1 MKINKIGVQLWTIR
15 DHLKTLDQIKDSFK
29 KLKEIGYDQIET
41 AGCPISYENFG
52 KAAKEAGLEIINTHE
67 NFDLMYNDFEKALE
81 KQKLLGTLNM
91 GVGGYKNETLEDYE
105 EFIKKA
111 NIVGKKI
118 HECGGRFSYHNHH
131 VEFKKIGNGVI
142 PMELLA
148 EKLDPVN
155 TSIELDTHWV
165 QRGGGD
171 VREWIKRLKGRIEIL
186 HLKDFALDEN
196 YNPVY
201 AEIGNGNL
209 YWQGIIDEAK
219 KAGVK
224 YYVVEQD
231 VCPKDPFDSLKMSSE
246 YLHKH
251 FM

>member
-1 MKINKIGVQLWTIR
+1 MKIEKIGVQLWTIR
-15 DHLKTLDQIKDSFK
+15 DYLKTSEQIKESLK
-29 KLKEIGYDQIET
+29 KLKKIGYDQVET
-41 AGCPISYENFG
+41 AGCSISYEEFG
-52 KAAKEAGLEIINTHE
+52 KIAKDTGIEIINTHE
-67 NFDLMYNDFEKALE
+67 NFDMMYNEFDKALE
-81 KQKLLGTLNM
+81 KQKFLGTLRM
-91 GVGGYKNETLEDYE
+91 GIGGYRNETLADFE
-105 EFIKKA
+105 EFIRKA

-118 HECGGRFSYHNHH
+118 HDCGGRLSYHNHH
-131 VEFKKIGNGVI
+131 VEFKKIENGIV

-171 VREWIKRLKGRIEIL
+171 VREWIKKLKGRIEIL

-196 YNPVY
+196 FNPIY
-201 AEIGNGNL
+201 AEIGNGNM
-209 YWQGIIDEAK
+209 YWEGIMEEAD

-231 VCPKDPFDSLKMSSE
+231 TCPGDPFDSLKMSSDF
-246 YLHKH
+246 LHRN